1 MVVVNAGAAVNWSD
15 TCQDKLAKSA
25 TKCDHDRKIWRRVN
39 EEEIH
44 FYEGACCNHKGK
56 RTNEWGSPEASGG
69 VVEDLCLRGCLLD
82 FISFS
87 AAAWQR
93 NEDLV
98 GQIRKGLP
106 GQFLLQVVFGW
117 KVPQDTCTNHTSRVS
132 AKVTFMSRFL
142 VVSLIIW
149 QSLTLTCWET
159 GLFAFLQR
167 AWWEDQHHWLTSICS
182 VRGYVQQLISLA
194 LHKDSK

>member
-1 MVVVNAGAAVNWSD
+1 MRSW
-15 TCQDKLAKSA
+15 Q
-25 TKCDHDRKIWRRVN
+25 KIWTRVN

-44 FYEGACCNHKGK
+44 FDEGACYNHKGR

-98 GQIRKGLP
+98 GQFRKGLP

-117 KVPQDTCTNHTSRVS
+117 KVPQDTYTNHTSRVS
-132 AKVTFMSRFL
+132 AKVTCMPHFL

-149 QSLTLTCWET
+149 QSLTLTCWE
-159 GLFAFLQR
+159 R
-167 AWWEDQHHWLTSICS
+167 AYSLSCREMDEKISTTNWRLSVQYEATSS
-182 VRGYVQQLISLA
+182 SSLA
-194 LHKDSK
+194 